1 MNVQNL
7 RDNYPKL
14 ISFME
19 NNGYSKTYVDR
30 FKREIEKILSCCADS
45 EEWSMLY
52 GCLSGVYKNIPF
64 S

>member
-1 MNVQNL
+1 MNAQNL

-30 FKREIEKILSCCADS
+30 FKREIRKILVLA
-45 EEWSMLY
+45 
-52 GCLSGVYKNIPF
+52 VRIPMK
-64 S
+64 SATEYD